1 MKEKKP
7 SNLKRLL
14 GYAGGHAVLTYLSW
28 ILAAGSA
35 LIVLLP
41 FWYIWRILDE
51 VLAVAP
57 NFEGAVHITHY
68 GWMAVLFA
76 VLGVLVYIA
85 ALMCSHLAAFRIAT
99 NLRIEMVEHITA
111 LPLATIER

>member
-35 LIVLLP
+35 LIALLP

-57 NFEGAVHITHY
+57 NFEGAVHITRY

-85 ALMCSHLAAFRIAT
+85 ALMCSLSPRAARTPSTSRMRRSSPAEARIA
-99 NLRIEMVEHITA
+99 A
-111 LPLATIER
+111 